1 MSPLPVDAS
10 AVHQLAQVH
19 DRSFFP
25 VQYFC
30 ALLAK
35 MDNERALDAVEKPL
49 MRKAEA
55 KMKEKKNSLE
65 KKR

>member
-1 MSPLPVDAS
+1 
-10 AVHQLAQVH
+10 
-19 DRSFFP
+19 
-25 VQYFC
+25 
-30 ALLAK
+30 